1 MKRIYSAALL
11 AAFLMTGCQR
21 VVTITE
27 DESAPDK
34 SPELLGLAWHSG
46 IGTAEQVMSGY
57 RLEERNEGVSE
68 DGQLLT
74 LLEYDDVQLYETPCD
89 VTLSFGDTGLTS
101 LHYHDDDTAYRTW
114 QERLTGKFGAPAQEN
129 DAVTVWNDPPI
140 DGTSYVYLFR
150 QEDDVRISLIAE

>member
-1 MKRIYSAALL
+1 MKRICCTALL
-11 AAFLMTGCQR
+11 TAVLMMGCQR
-21 VVTITE
+21 AVTITE

-34 SPELLGLAWHSG
+34 SPELLGLAWHSS

-74 LLEYDDVQLYETPCD
+74 LLEYDDVRLYETPCD

-101 LHYHDDDTAYRTW
+101 LHYYDDDTAYRTW
-114 QERLTGKFGAPAQEN
+114 QERLTGKFGAPVQESET
-129 DAVTVWNDPPI
+129 VTVWNDPPI
-140 DGTSYVYLFR
+140 DATAYVYLFR
-150 QEDDVRISLIAE
+150 QEEDVRISLIAE